1 MQKQSTKEIRNISTW
16 IIFYGCISLIACSPK
31 KEFSKSALMQQK
43 IDIENFDTL
52 NRDGLQGPP
61 DGLRSVSYEFC
72 IPTAKEHADEV
83 RTIEPAI
90 VIQKGGSGR
99 IGCTKEQSLCIGHT
113 DQHFQK
119 KLYQLAQLPY
129 VERIQE
135 AFFE

>member
-1 MQKQSTKEIRNISTW
+1 
-16 IIFYGCISLIACSPK
+16 
-31 KEFSKSALMQQK
+31 MQQK

-99 IGCTKEQSLCIGHT
+99 TEPPNKFIHLIHPP
-113 DQHFQK
+113 
-119 KLYQLAQLPY
+119 L
-129 VERIQE
+129 IN
-135 AFFE
+135 